1 MLGRIAYI
9 LRETGASLKRNLTLT
24 LAALLT
30 VVATLSLLGF
40 SLLIQGS
47 VGNLLVKWRNGV
59 QIIAFNLPTAT
70 TDQTDA
76 TMKFLQGSP
85 LVKKGG
91 VSFVDKPAAMAEVKR
106 LYPDSPEIQ
115 ALLTIE
121 QVPTSFRINP
131 VSADDASLNLLTQQL
146 GGQPGVY
153 RVTSARDV
161 VAFVRTLSSFFKVVT
176 VAGAVILG
184 AVSVTLIW
192 NTIRTAMFARRR
204 EIEVMKLVGATNWFI
219 RWPFVLEGMIQGL
232 VGAVLACVFTG
243 VGNSLWKS
251 RVISKSQALDLNLL
265 QASSA
270 QFREACLW
278 MLVIG
283 VLAGALA
290 SAVAATRFLDV

>member
-1 MLGRIAYI
+1 VLSRIAYI

-47 VGNLLVKWRNGV
+47 VGNLLAKWRNGV
-59 QIIAFNLPTAT
+59 QIIAFMQPSAT
-70 TDQTDA
+70 TDQISSVDR
-76 TMKFLQGSP
+76 FLKSSP
-85 LVKKGG
+85 LVKNAN
-91 VSFVDKPAAMAEVKR
+91 FVTKEQALVEFKR
-106 LYPDSPEIQ
+106 LYPDSPDLYNNLSLDQ
-115 ALLTIE
+115 M
-121 QVPTSFRINP
+121 PTSYRISP
-131 VSADDASLNLLTQQL
+131 TAADDATLNLLSQQVNEL
-146 GGQPGVY
+146 AGVHQI
-153 RVTSARDV
+153 TSARDV

-176 VAGAVILG
+176 VAGAAILG
-184 AVSVTLIW
+184 SVSVTLIW

-232 VGAVLACVFTG
+232 VGAVLACVITG
-243 VGNSLWKS
+243 LGNSLWKS
-251 RVISKSQALDLNLL
+251 RVIEKAGGFDLQLL
-265 QASSA
+265 QATSG
-270 QFREACLW
+270 QFKQACLW

-283 VLAGALA
+283 IVAGALA

>member
-1 MLGRIAYI
+1 VLSRIAYI

-47 VGNLLVKWRNGV
+47 VGNLLAKWRNGV
-59 QIIAFNLPTAT
+59 QIIAFMQPSAT
-70 TDQTDA
+70 QEQIEATKRFLDA
-76 TMKFLQGSP
+76 SP
-85 LVKKGG
+85 LVKHPTI
-91 VSFVDKPAAMAEVKR
+91 FVTKEEAQVEFKR
-106 LYPDSPEIQ
+106 LFPDSND
-115 ALLTIE
+115 LTGSISLD
-121 QVPTSFRINP
+121 QLPTSYRISP
-131 VSADDASLNLLTQQL
+131 VSADDATLNLLADQL
-146 GGQPGVY
+146 NGQPGVD

-176 VAGAVILG
+176 VAGAAILG
-184 AVSVTLIW
+184 SVSVTLIW

-232 VGAVLACVFTG
+232 VGAVLACIITG
-243 VGNSLWKS
+243 LGNSLWKS
-251 RVISKSQALDLNLL
+251 RVIDKAGGFDLQLL
-265 QASSA
+265 QATSG
-270 QFREACLW
+270 QFTQACVW